1 MSAVP
6 GTPAPAP
13 APAPAPP
20 GGGGG
25 GTGGGTGPSA
35 CPSWVLA
42 AASGASPSSCRA
54 YGEPEAVSVEVLSRT
69 ARGAVVELRTG
80 GFYAVRDASG
90 LVRAFV
96 PGMDDAGEPG
106 APALPVKRTLVDAV
120 VGRSARLV
128 SVRELDRR
136 GFPGLRPAALG
147 EPELVAPGDGTLRP
161 SRRAARLSP
170 TGRRFVPADAALL
183 AGSAFQGEEKSAVL
197 DLAPLRYDA
206 ARDRLVL
213 ARRLVVR
220 LAFDR
225 RERGESGTGRLGR
238 RVPRPLELS
247 REVLAELLTTR
258 RGLHAV
264 RFEEL
269 FPGRTRPVPL
279 AHLRLQRQG
288 RSVAFRVEPPGAELL
303 PGGVLYFFAD
313 VEPASVAFS
322 GEVAWQLVRG
332 QGGVSMPTRLAPPA
346 GEPASGMLAR
356 ASFERN
362 RIHQPGLLDAPDPWL
377 WEGAAARVSRTVP
390 FVLSGT
396 DPDGALARVVAHLQG
411 GSDALGVADHH
422 VRVLVNDAL
431 AGEARFD
438 GKRPFR
444 LEAAVPA
451 SALREGAN
459 TLTLEN
465 VGDTGVAS
473 LVFLDRF
480 DVQYPR
486 SPASPAGALE
496 ASWAAAG
503 AAAAS
508 VGVPF
513 AVLDV
518 TPGDVPTWLAGFE
531 AGASS
536 VRFAAEAGRVY
547 AVVGREG
554 LLAPR
559 VRPPAAG
566 ALRAASN
573 RADFLV
579 IGPRA
584 LLDAVRPLVERR
596 EAQGLA
602 TRAVALEEIA
612 TAFGGGEA
620 SGEAVRAFL
629 THAFH
634 AWARPSPRYALLVG
648 DGSDDPRNFTGNAT
662 PAPMP
667 VLRLRTSWLWTSAD
681 PALGA
686 VNGEDLLPD
695 LAIGRLPAKTPEDA
709 ARLVAKILDWEDA
722 GNDLAGPAVL
732 VADDP
737 DAGGDFEANAR
748 ELAAGPLAGRS
759 VETILLR
766 EAGAS
771 TRAAIFD
778 AFSRGPSL
786 VSYVGHGGTA
796 VWASENVLNTWDAP
810 LLPAASRHP
819 VVLTLNCLNGYFTA
833 PSFDALTEALL
844 GADGRGAVAGISP
857 SGASLDAPAHAY
869 HRALAGA
876 LASDRHARLGDALL
890 AAQRE
895 YARGGTMPE
904 LLAVYHLFGDPT
916 MRLRP

>member
-1 MSAVP
+1 
-6 GTPAPAP
+6 
-13 APAPAPP
+13 
-20 GGGGG
+20 
-25 GTGGGTGPSA
+25 
-35 CPSWVLA
+35 
-42 AASGASPSSCRA
+42 
-54 YGEPEAVSVEVLSRT
+54 
-69 ARGAVVELRTG
+69 
-80 GFYAVRDASG
+80 
-90 LVRAFV
+90 
-96 PGMDDAGEPG
+96 
-106 APALPVKRTLVDAV
+106 
-120 VGRSARLV
+120 
-128 SVRELDRR
+128 
-136 GFPGLRPAALG
+136 
-147 EPELVAPGDGTLRP
+147 
-161 SRRAARLSP
+161 
-170 TGRRFVPADAALL
+170 
-183 AGSAFQGEEKSAVL
+183 
-197 DLAPLRYDA
+197 
-206 ARDRLVL
+206 
-213 ARRLVVR
+213 
-220 LAFDR
+220 
-225 RERGESGTGRLGR
+225 
-238 RVPRPLELS
+238 
-247 REVLAELLTTR
+247 VLAELLTTR

-288 RSVAFRVEPPGAELL
+288 RAVAFRVEPPGAGLS

-332 QGGVSMPTRLAPPA
+332 QGGLAIPTRLAPPA

-390 FVLSGT
+390 FELSGT
-396 DPDGALARVVAHLQG
+396 DPEGAIARVAVHLQG
-411 GSDALGVADHH
+411 GSDALGAADHH

-431 AGEARFD
+431 AGEATFD

-451 SALREGAN
+451 SALREGGN

-508 VGVPF
+508 VGAPV

-536 VRFAAEAGRVY
+536 ARFAAEADRVY

-584 LLDAVRPLVERR
+584 FLDAVQPLVERR
-596 EAQGLA
+596 EALGLA

-667 VLRLRTSWLWTSAD
+667 VLRLRTSWLWTAAD

-810 LLPAASRHP
+810 SLPVQARQP

-844 GADGRGAVAGISP
+844 GADGRGVVAGISP

-876 LASDRHARLGDALL
+876 LASSVHARLGDALL

-895 YARGGTMPE
+895 YARDGAMPE